1 MARSNPALRTAFER
15 TYAGITAER
24 MTITGTIGRTLLLLA
39 LTVFSAGVVW
49 TSMATNR
56 ALAGPAMLVGLLG
69 GLVVALVTTFKPNL
83 APWTAPLYAVL
94 EGLALGAI
102 SWLYNAAY
110 AGLPMMAVG
119 LTAMT
124 ALAMLLAYRT
134 GVIRATPTFRKVIV
148 SATLGIFLFYMLS
161 FVLGFFG
168 VRMPLIHD
176 TGMLGIGFSLLVT
189 GVAAFNLV
197 LDFDLIE
204 RGAAQGAPKY
214 MEWYGGFALLVTL
227 VWLYLEMLRLLGKL
241 QRR

>member
-1 MARSNPALRTAFER
+1 MARSNPALRSAFER
-15 TYAGITAER
+15 TYAGVTAER
-24 MTITGTIGRTLLLLA
+24 MTIAGTVGKAALLLV

-49 TSMATNR
+49 VNMPGNPGLAT
-56 ALAGPAMLVGLLG
+56 PAVLVGLLG
-69 GLVVALVTTFKPNL
+69 GLVVAFVTTFKPNL

-110 AGLPMMAVG
+110 LGLPMMAVG

-148 SATLGIFLFYMLS
+148 SATLGILLFYLLS
-161 FVLGFFG
+161 FGLGFFG
-168 VRMPLIHD
+168 VRMPFIHD
-176 TGMLGIGFSLLVT
+176 AGPLGIGFSLIVT
-189 GVAAFNLV
+189 GVAALNLV

-204 RGAAQGAPKY
+204 RGAQQGAPKF

-227 VWLYLEMLRLLGKL
+227 IWLYLEMLRLLSKL